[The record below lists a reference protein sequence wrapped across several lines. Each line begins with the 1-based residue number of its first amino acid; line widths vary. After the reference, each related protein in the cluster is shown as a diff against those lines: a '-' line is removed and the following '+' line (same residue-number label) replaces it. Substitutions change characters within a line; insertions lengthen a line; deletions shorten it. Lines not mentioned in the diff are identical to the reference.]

1 MRTNTLYFPKYEQH
15 SIFFPRAAGFL
26 TFDTITLVPFEPSL
40 IDFSL
45 MNREQVQWYN
55 EYNARILEQVVPHFE
70 DLGDNLTLDWIYSK
84 TGQVEFARKA
94 MLKERTRK
102 EL

>member
-1 MRTNTLYFPKYEQH
+1 M
-15 SIFFPRAAGFL
+15 
-26 TFDTITLVPFEPSL
+26 PFEPSL